1 MTNKEVFDK
10 IFNKPIFEDWRCK
23 DCVRRGRLT
32 PCGACD
38 WWDKEYTGSVFEE
51 KKPPFKIFITP
62 PMGVTRA
69 VVDLN
74 MK

>member
-1 MTNKEVFDK
+1 MTNREVFIK
-10 IFNKPIFEDWRCK
+10 IFDNPLFEDWH
-23 DCVRRGRLT
+23 CVT
-32 PCGACD
+32 PCMGTPCASCE
-38 WWDKEYTGSVFEE
+38 WWDEEYTSSEE
-51 KKPPFKIFITP
+51 KKPLFKIFITP